1 MKLKDFVAISFLIL
15 ALGLTGCGGGS
26 SAQVQP
32 PPPTVPTINAITPTS
47 AVAGS
52 ADLKLTLTG
61 SNFLGAT
68 HNSSQVAWSV
78 NGNITLLPTTFVSS
92 TQLTAVVPAALL
104 TNPVAAAVLVETGD
118 PMGDA
123 ALSQSNS
130 VSFGVKS
137 VQLSIVAISPS
148 SAVVGSTDL
157 TLTIAGTD
165 LDFRHAGGNQTS
177 TFAVWSTSGS
187 QTVLSSSVLSAT
199 QLTAVVPAALLTKP
213 ITAQISVQKVYFA
226 DDSPFMVSNSLG
238 FSVTSAAPSSSSISP
253 SAATIGSR
261 GSQQFTV
268 SFNGSGAV
276 AWSVEEGAS
285 GGSITSEGLYNAPS
299 NTGIFHVSATSV
311 ADASKSAVA
320 TVSVVPSGFTLT
332 GNMSIARA
340 GHTATL
346 LANGKVLI
354 AGGANGELDASAEL
368 YDPTDGT
375 FTPTGSMTSP
385 RAGATATLLGNGKVL
400 VAGGLGPGASMLT
413 MLNTAELYDPQ
424 SGMFTTTGSMSV
436 NRVRPTATLLN
447 DGRVLIAGGVDSHAG
462 GGRAAASA
470 ELYDPS
476 NGTFTPTG
484 NMVTERADH
493 TATLLASGKVLI
505 VGGWNGHR
513 ADASDDPP
521 WDPLFAELFDPV
533 SGTFA
538 ETGSMTT
545 TRIGHSAIRLSDGE
559 VIVLGGIPIIQNLH
573 EVLPDPQFAE
583 LYDSVTGTFSS
594 AGSFALTQTS
604 YTVTLLNTGMILIAG
619 GEQEGI
625 ALDLAELLDPAT
637 GNLTTTGELVDKRAG
652 HTATLLQDGRVLV
665 TGGTDAN
672 GTALATAELYK

>member
-1 MKLKDFVAISFLIL
+1 
-15 ALGLTGCGGGS
+15 
-26 SAQVQP
+26 
-32 PPPTVPTINAITPTS
+32 
-47 AVAGS
+47 
-52 ADLKLTLTG
+52 
-61 SNFLGAT
+61 
-68 HNSSQVAWSV
+68 
-78 NGNITLLPTTFVSS
+78 
-92 TQLTAVVPAALL
+92 
-104 TNPVAAAVLVETGD
+104 
-118 PMGDA
+118 
-123 ALSQSNS
+123 
-130 VSFGVKS
+130 
-137 VQLSIVAISPS
+137 
-148 SAVVGSTDL
+148 
-157 TLTIAGTD
+157 
-165 LDFRHAGGNQTS
+165 
-177 TFAVWSTSGS
+177 
-187 QTVLSSSVLSAT
+187 
-199 QLTAVVPAALLTKP
+199 
-213 ITAQISVQKVYFA
+213 
-226 DDSPFMVSNSLG
+226 
-238 FSVTSAAPSSSSISP
+238 
-253 SAATIGSR
+253 
-261 GSQQFTV
+261 
-268 SFNGSGAV
+268 
-276 AWSVEEGAS
+276 
-285 GGSITSEGLYNAPS
+285 
-299 NTGIFHVSATSV
+299 VSATSV
-311 ADASKSAVA
+311 ADASKRATA

-424 SGMFTTTGSMSV
+424 SGMFTATGSMSV
-436 NRVRPTATLLN
+436 DRVLPTATLLN
-447 DGRVLIAGGVDSHAG
+447 DGRVLIAGGVDSHGG

-484 NMVTERADH
+484 SMATERANH

-513 ADASDDPP
+513 ADGSDDPP
-521 WDPLFAELFDPV
+521 WDPLFAELFDPA

-538 ETGSMTT
+538 ETGSMST
-545 TRIGHSAIRLSDGE
+545 TRIGHSAIRLNDGK
-559 VIVLGGIPIIQNLH
+559 VIVLGGIPSTQNLH

-583 LYDSVTGTFSS
+583 LYDPATGTFSS
-594 AGSFALTQTS
+594 AGSFALTQTN

-637 GNLTTTGELVDKRAG
+637 GNLTTTGGLVDKRAG
-652 HTATLLQDGRVLV
+652 HTATSLKDGRVLV

-672 GTALATAELYK
+672 GSALATAELYK